1 MSREPALRCYI
12 CNRPALPGDAQC
24 RACGF
29 TLDWGAIGDIRSLDY
44 LKLRIEQWRRRG
56 DLDGA
61 LAARL
66 SDEAESNRKT
76 LIRVLAE
83 GGAAAP
89 RPAAAVPAAPKPAE
103 PPPFRPPAPP
113 SRPAAR
119 PRGLRPRYTIGPA
132 VAERPA
138 SKPAGEPFGEPPPF
152 HPPVPPPP
160 PAPPRRPLLDV
171 LVDFGTVRLMLY
183 TGALLFAVG
192 VMVWL
197 RDALRFQLQRPVVQA
212 SLLGLVT
219 FTALAGG
226 VALVVRAKGR
236 TEQRLIGRG
245 VLFLG
250 TLLLPLNPWFWLRTG
265 LIEDRGNAWVVTLV
279 MFVVSLAIALGL
291 GDRVFVYMSYAAALA
306 TGWLLTFKVTGGAA
320 PGAYA
325 IVLALVSGAYLHAE
339 LPAERV
345 GERRGWE
352 KIGSALFLS
361 GHIGIALTLL
371 FYTGIARFIPAEL
384 FAAFRH
390 FDASGYTPWTGVAVA
405 LLAAEAYLYSA
416 WRRVDVRYTYV
427 GLTASLWSLA
437 LSLLAW
443 DVPPG
448 VWLVA
453 CAAVAF
459 VALLFG
465 RALEDRP
472 LWGPPLRAVSL
483 VFAWFGF
490 VAASVVAIAMASGV
504 EIRWFTA
511 LGAALLLVT
520 FAVESSTTRRLADA
534 IPLAPLVLLLVAY
547 SLRLAGAP
555 WVYADAV
562 LVALLAAAPFV
573 AALLPDDYA
582 ETRRGIQ
589 YSTIALCSL
598 FAIAGLDFALNAT
611 PDVAHRP
618 LPLEIALAAAFA
630 ASGWV
635 AQDRVLRAALH
646 AIAGLYVQI
655 AALLVAALLEHH
667 LGIDHRFA
675 TFLLVPLAYAFLAA
689 WLVLRRSTG
698 ERTREAGH
706 VVRAWA
712 SIAAAVAA
720 AYATPLVFD
729 AAFDA
734 RGAFLFAFAFALAAA
749 VPLLAAA
756 VERDTT
762 PAYVEGTHGI
772 FLSLG
777 AWLGV
782 MVGVMKLVP
791 DSYEAFALVTM
802 GGLGVLVLAG
812 VEVLLSRAV
821 PAISRPACIVGG
833 ALAMLW
839 LLGLTP
845 VLFDIRTWPAP
856 DRAAFVSLAVLLTV
870 AGLWSAVRY
879 EQPWRLLW
887 TAHAAVAAA
896 AGTHA
901 TLQLVP
907 DVTLAAL
914 AFVVAGG
921 LVLAAGT
928 WSSRGGSRL
937 TWAAIAIGHA
947 IVAVALVDA
956 LRAQPAGQPVPWTFV
971 AVVGAAAAA
980 YALGAAAA
988 GRSSV
993 LDYGHRALAF
1003 LTSLTTVVAA
1013 LHAAG
1018 YTTVAAQAEPLA
1030 ALLCVAMAI
1039 AVFYPSEWWRGEG
1052 VLLTHAMMGLLL
1064 VVVVGTAFVPAAGW
1078 TALKIGQF
1086 SLLVALFYAIG
1097 AALKST
1103 SSLAAS
1109 IGAACASIFA
1119 FSVHFGVALPIRATI
1134 FAVLATALVVASTR
1148 LPELLAWARSTVE
1161 TAGHLIFL
1169 LALAGECSLLFPEL
1183 ALGNESLSL
1192 HATAFGTFTAG
1203 AWILRRVLRETG
1215 AIYGIAWRGLAIATY
1230 VIVGVRLGYHPWRD
1244 SAYYTLPVGALLV
1257 GLGAWSS
1264 RREDGG
1270 REASVLLWLGGLLA
1284 AVPMLLH
1291 ALDNR
1296 FVQGIASDRYD
1307 IGTLSVGLVLALFG
1321 LVFQLRGPAVVGAA
1335 ALGVDLFV
1343 IAFSQITWNQ
1353 LTLAIFATFVG
1364 ALMIGVSWFIL
1375 YRRDDLYRLR
1385 DFLGAKYAAFRQ
1397 WK

>member
-56 DLDGA
+56 DLADD
-61 LAARL
+61 LAERL

-83 GGAAAP
+83 GGAGA
-89 RPAAAVPAAPKPAE
+89 RPKPAE
-103 PPPFRPPAPP
+103 PPPFRPPVPVA
-113 SRPAAR
+113 RPAAR

-132 VAERPA
+132 VADRPA
-138 SKPAGEPFGEPPPF
+138 PPPPPPAGEPPPF
-152 HPPVPPPP
+152 RPPVPPPP
-160 PAPPRRPLLDV
+160 PSPPRRPLLDV

-265 LIEDRGNAWVVTLV
+265 LIEDRGNAWIVTLV
-279 MFVVSLAIALGL
+279 TFVVSLAIALGL
-291 GDRVFVYMSYAAALA
+291 GDRIFVYMSYAAALA
-306 TGWLLTFKVTGGAA
+306 TGWLLTFKLTGGAA

-325 IVLALVSGAYLHAE
+325 LVLGLVSGAYLHAE

-345 GERRGWE
+345 DERRGWE
-352 KIGSALFLS
+352 KLGQSFFLC

-371 FYTGIARFIPAEL
+371 FYTGIARFVPAEL

-390 FDASGYTPWTGVAVA
+390 FDASGYTPSIGVAVS
-405 LLAAEAYLYSA
+405 LLAAHAYLYSA
-416 WRRVDVRYTYV
+416 WRRGDVRYTYF
-427 GLTASLWSLA
+427 GLGAALWSLA

-448 VWLVA
+448 VWLAA
-453 CAAVAF
+453 CGAVAF

-465 RALEDRP
+465 RALESRP
-472 LWGPPLRAVSL
+472 LWGPPLRAISF
-483 VFAWFGF
+483 VFAWLGF
-490 VAASVVAIAMASGV
+490 VSASCVAVAMMTGV

-511 LGAALLLVT
+511 LGAALLLLT
-520 FAVESSTTRRLADA
+520 FAIEASATRRLADA
-534 IPLAPLVLLLVAY
+534 VPLVPLALLLVVY
-547 SLRLAGAP
+547 PLRVAGAP

-562 LVALLAAAPFV
+562 LVALLVIAPFA

-582 ETRRGIQ
+582 ETRDGIR
-589 YSTIALCSL
+589 YSTIGMCGL
-598 FAIAGLDFALNAT
+598 FALAGLHFASFAT
-611 PDVAHRP
+611 PETAHRP
-618 LPLEIALAAAFA
+618 LPLEVALAAAFV
-630 ASGWV
+630 ASGWT
-635 AQDRVLRAALH
+635 ASPSGLRVALH
-646 AIAGLYVQI
+646 SIAGLFVQI
-655 AALLVAALLEHH
+655 GALLVVALLELH
-667 LGIDHRFA
+667 LGVDHRFR

-706 VVRAWA
+706 AARAWA

-772 FLSLG
+772 FLALG

-782 MVGVMKLVP
+782 MVGVMKCAP
-791 DSYEAFALVTM
+791 DSYEAFALVTT
-802 GGLGVLVLAG
+802 GGLGVLVLAA
-812 VEVLLSRAV
+812 VEVLLARAV
-821 PAISRPACIVGG
+821 PAISRPACVIGG

-845 VLFDIRTWPAP
+845 VLFDLRSWPAP
-856 DRAAFVSLAVLLTV
+856 DRAAFVSLALLLTV
-870 AGLWSAVRY
+870 AALSGAVRY
-879 EQPWRLLW
+879 EHPWRALW

-901 TLQLVP
+901 TMQLAP

-928 WSSRGGSRL
+928 WSSRSGSRL
-937 TWAAIAIGHA
+937 MWAAIAIGHA
-947 IVAVALVDA
+947 VVAVALVDA
-956 LRAQPAGQPVPWTFV
+956 LRAQPGGQPVPWTFV
-971 AVVGAAAAA
+971 AVVAAAAVA
-980 YALGAAAA
+980 YTLGAAAA
-988 GRSSV
+988 GRASV
-993 LDYGHRALAF
+993 LDYAHRALA
-1003 LTSLTTVVAA
+1003 LLMAISTAVAA

-1064 VVVVGTAFVPAAGW
+1064 VVVLGTAFVPAAGW

-1097 AALKST
+1097 AGLKST
-1103 SSLAAS
+1103 ASLAAS
-1109 IGAACASIFA
+1109 IGAACVSVFA
-1119 FSVHFGVALPIRATI
+1119 FSVHFGVAWPIRATI
-1134 FAVLATALVVASTR
+1134 FAVLATALLVASTR

-1161 TAGHLIFL
+1161 TAGHVIFL
-1169 LALAGECSLLFPEL
+1169 LALASECALLFPEL

-1192 HATAFGTFTAG
+1192 HATAFGTLTAC

-1215 AIYGIAWRGLAIATY
+1215 IIYGFAWRGLAIATY

-1264 RREDGG
+1264 RRDDG
-1270 REASVLLWLGGLLA
+1270 REASILIWLGSLLA

-1296 FVQGIASDRYD
+1296 FVQSIASDRYD
-1307 IGTLSVGLVLALFG
+1307 IGTLSVGLALALVG
-1321 LVFQLRGPAVVGAA
+1321 LIFQLRGPAVVGAI